1 MTLQRD
7 KKAPELS
14 DARPSLD
21 SSNQTALH
29 RSLQSQI
36 VLRSPTAGDGAAVND
51 LIERCA
57 PLDENSIY
65 CNLLQCSHFNETCV
79 LAEAEDKVL
88 GFVSG
93 YLLPRDDETLFIW
106 QVAVDKR
113 ARGRKLAQSM
123 ILELLHRPACLNVS
137 GLQTTI
143 TPTNKASQALF
154 STLAEQLDAP
164 VEQRILFDRERH
176 FGGDQ
181 QSEVLWD
188 IGPFDPE
195 AVVLPSDT
203 LGAQSVGRAA

>member
-1 MTLQRD
+1 MTLQRQN
-7 KKAPELS
+7 KASELS
-14 DARPSLD
+14 VARPSD
-21 SSNQTALH
+21 HSSNQTNLI
-29 RSLQSQI
+29 RKLQSQI
-36 VLRSPTAGDGAAVND
+36 ILRTPNAGDGAAVND
-51 LIERCA
+51 LVERCD
-57 PLDENSIY
+57 PLDENSVY

-79 LAEAEDKVL
+79 VAEAEGKLL

-106 QVAVDKR
+106 QVAVDRR

-123 ILELLHRPACLNVS
+123 ILDLLQRPACLGVS

-154 STLAEQLDAP
+154 SSLADSLDAE
-164 VEQRILFDRERH
+164 VEQRVLFDRERH

-181 QSEVLWD
+181 PSEVLWD

-195 AVVLPSDT
+195 AAALPPDA
-203 LGAQSVGRAA
+203 LGIQPVGSAA